1 MKKVLCVI
9 GILLIVGCSAAG
21 VREDIAEHTDKPEPA
36 PAEIAGDT
44 VKEGIVSGTAEDD
57 VKTTSKDG
65 AEARE
70 LSEAEYNEFAS
81 IGKATMVAHQMYQ
94 DYFTKKAADGTKNIT
109 LLDRVIALLDS
120 LIPRLEKLLVKY
132 PDSMEIQEIFKQ
144 VTEDRRGL
152 LFEK

>member
-9 GILLIVGCSAAG
+9 GILLLVGCSTAG
-21 VREDIAEHTDKPEPA
+21 VRDDAAEHTDKPEPA
-36 PAEIAGDT
+36 PAESPEDT
-44 VKEGIVSGTAEDD
+44 VEEDAVSST
-57 VKTTSKDG
+57 DG

-81 IGKATMVAHQMYQ
+81 IGKAVMEAHQMYQ

-109 LLDRVIALLDS
+109 LLDRAIALLDN
-120 LIPRLEKLLVKY
+120 LMPRLEKLLDKY